1 MGFTGKITVDV
12 STLKI
17 KVLNRLVG
25 PLRLSD
31 YSRFSFL
38 GHNFLEIQ

>member
-31 YSRFSFL
+31 YIGLVF
-38 GHNFLEIQ
+38 

>member
-17 KVLNRLVG
+17 KVLNSCWTV
-25 PLRLSD
+25 RLSD
-31 YSRFSFL
+31 YIRFGF
-38 GHNFLEIQ
+38 